1 MTDTKTELATVK
13 LDFPFARGDQ
23 QIDKVQVRRPRSGE
37 LRGLNIA
44 DLVQMNVA
52 ATAKLLPRITM
63 PPLTDT
69 EINNLDPA
77 DLTQFGMEIQDFLL
91 PKAAKEQDS
100 QG

>member
-1 MTDTKTELATVK
+1 MSDKPEHTTVT
-13 LDFPFARGDQ
+13 LDFPFARGDKTV
-23 QIDKVQVRRPRSGE
+23 DSVQVRRPRSGE

-63 PPLTDT
+63 PPLT
-69 EINNLDPA
+69 ESEVNNLDPA

-91 PKAAKEQDS
+91 PKAAKDS
-100 QG
+100 QS